1 MLKIITLITKFI
13 LVAIIALLFAS
24 CNHSINLNSIKGSGN
39 ITTEKRLVEGNFKSI
54 EVSNSIDVVI
64 EQSDETGIMV
74 EADDNLQKHIITTVE
89 NGILVI
95 SCDET
100 YFINTEVMKVTV
112 KMPVIEQLEASS
124 DASITSKNTIKGE
137 NIALNTSSAAT
148 IDLTIEA
155 DDITCDSSS
164 GSTIKING
172 LALNIQL
179 SASSGSAIDAKN
191 LASNEVTADVSSGA
205 TINTNAIVSL
215 DAEASSGG
223 SISYSKEPKSIRKE
237 SNSGGSISRI

>member
-13 LVAIIALLFAS
+13 LVVLTALLFAS
-24 CNHSINLNSIKGSGN
+24 CKHSINLNSLEGSGN
-39 ITTEKRLVEGNFKSI
+39 VTTEKRTVTGNFKNI
-54 EVSNSIDVVI
+54 EVSNSINVVL
-64 EQSDETGIMV
+64 EQSNETEIVV

-89 NGILVI
+89 NGTLVI

-112 KMPVIEQLEASS
+112 KMPVIEQLEANS
-124 DASITSKNTIKGE
+124 DASITSKSTIKGE

-148 IDLTIEA
+148 IDLIIEA

-164 GSTIKING
+164 GSTIKIDG
-172 LALNIQL
+172 LALKTQL
-179 SASSGSAIDAKN
+179 SASSGSAINGKN

-205 TINTNAIVSL
+205 TISTSAIVSL

>member
-1 MLKIITLITKFI
+1 MLKIITLITKVI

-39 ITTEKRLVEGNFKSI
+39 ITTEKRIVEGNFKSI
-54 EVSNSIDVVI
+54 EVNNSIDVII
-64 EQSDETGIMV
+64 EQSNETGIMV

-89 NGILVI
+89 NGTLVI

-124 DASITSKNTIKGE
+124 DASITSNNTIKGE

-148 IDLTIEA
+148 IDLTVEA

-172 LALNIQL
+172 LALKVQL
-179 SASSGSAIDAKN
+179 SASSGSDINGKN

-205 TINTNAIVSL
+205 TISTNAIVSL

-223 SISYSKEPKSIRKE
+223 SISYSKEPKSTRKE

>member
-39 ITTEKRLVEGNFKSI
+39 ITTEKRIVEGNFKSI
-54 EVSNSIDVVI
+54 EVNNSIEVVI
-64 EQSDETGIMV
+64 EQSNETGIIV

-89 NGILVI
+89 NGTLVI

-172 LALNIQL
+172 LALKIQL
-179 SASSGSAIDAKN
+179 NASSGSAINAKN

-205 TINTNAIVSL
+205 TISTNAIVNL
-215 DAEASSGG
+215 DAEA
-223 SISYSKEPKSIRKE
+223 
-237 SNSGGSISRI
+237 

>member
-24 CNHSINLNSIKGSGN
+24 CNHSINLNTIKGSGN
-39 ITTEKRLVEGNFKSI
+39 ITTEKRIVEGNFKSI
-54 EVSNSIDVVI
+54 EVNNSIEVII
-64 EQSDETGIMV
+64 EQSNETGIMV

-89 NGILVI
+89 NGTLVI

-124 DASITSKNTIKGE
+124 DASITSNNTIKGE

-164 GSTIKING
+164 GSTIKIDG
-172 LALNIQL
+172 LALKTQL
-179 SASSGSAIDAKN
+179 NASSGSAINAKN
-191 LASNEVTADVSSGA
+191 LAANEVTADVSSGA
-205 TINTNAIVSL
+205 TISTNAIVSL

-223 SISYSKEPKSIRKE
+223 SIRYSKEPKSIRKE

>member
-1 MLKIITLITKFI
+1 
-13 LVAIIALLFAS
+13 
-24 CNHSINLNSIKGSGN
+24 LNSIKGSGN
-39 ITTEKRLVEGNFKSI
+39 ITTEKRIVEGNFKSI

-124 DASITSKNTIKGE
+124 DASITKNTIKGE

-179 SASSGSAIDAKN
+179 RPLVAVRSTPKN

-205 TINTNAIVSL
+205 TISTNAIVSL
-215 DAEASSGG
+215 DAEASVA
-223 SISYSKEPKSIRKE
+223 EA
-237 SNSGGSISRI
+237 